1 VPASW
6 YNLSRLRRLTALI
19 RLDEI
24 RQTYGSDRSACAAL
38 RGITLEIRQGTFT
51 ALAGPSGSGKTSL
64 LNIIGGLDTPSAGTV
79 SIEGRNLASLN
90 EAEISDLRLRR
101 IGFVFQDFNLV
112 PVLSAVE
119 NVEFPLLF
127 RREITTAERR
137 SRVATMLDQV
147 GLAGKGSRRPN
158 ELSGGER
165 QRVALAR
172 ALAGEP
178 AIVLADEPT
187 ANLDQET
194 GTAIIELMRSLNR
207 QQGVTFLYASHDP
220 QLIGLADT
228 VLRLRDGRLDTG
240 LAE

>member
-1 VPASW
+1 
-6 YNLSRLRRLTALI
+6 LI